1 MDIPLNITFH
11 NTRKTAN
18 IEEFIADQAE
28 NLQKFHKRIQNCEVV
43 IDQPH
48 HHHQKGNEYYVKIV
62 VTVPKQTIAVTSST
76 SRSGDHENLY
86 GAIHDA
92 FDSVKRKLRQQRRKL
107 REKTVRKAAK
117 ELALGEFMAFAPN

>member
-1 MDIPLNITFH
+1 MSKASTVMPCRFPRQAIPQKEGDSMDIPLNITFH

-76 SRSGDHENLY
+76 SRRGGVLQH
-86 GAIHDA
+86 A
-92 FDSVKRKLRQQRRKL
+92 
-107 REKTVRKAAK
+107 
-117 ELALGEFMAFAPN
+117 